1 MNERYTFH
9 TMVHWQKQGTDLTH
23 MSIYKRIMFFH
34 HLINS
39 DKRRTARK
47 IVVNQMEMDEGSK
60 NWYGSEKEWVDQLG
74 MQSKE

>member
-1 MNERYTFH
+1 
-9 TMVHWQKQGTDLTH
+9 
-23 MSIYKRIMFFH
+23 MFFH

-60 NWYGSEKEWVDQLG
+60 NWYGSVKEWLDQLG
-74 MQSKE
+74 MKSKEEEVMEITK

>member
-1 MNERYTFH
+1 
-9 TMVHWQKQGTDLTH
+9 

-34 HLINS
+34 HLINP